1 MVPRMERHFLLQF
14 RLPVVPM
21 SVGKLAT
28 PFLVIRQLGWWCSCM
43 VKAVRL
49 QLSGAQPGMRRLCLL
64 PAPTA
69 ISAAA
74 AAAAAAAAPTVSSSA
89 GCASAGCASAGC
101 ASAGGACV
109 TLMHRYF
116 GWVKRRQVELLAVT
130 GAPWL
135 FLGSTRPALMLHS
148 VNASVGSALSTSDC
162 AATTCSC
169 LPSSSSSYSSSLV
182 PYSWLMLTSH
192 HLHGCICK
200 LTQRPPP
207 AHHHT
212 STLHRL
218 FPTHKKSNTLTAG
231 DS

>member
-1 MVPRMERHFLLQF
+1 MVPTRILETFCKSSAKHLLLQKF
-14 RLPVVPM
+14 ERC
-21 SVGKLAT
+21 AT
-28 PFLVIRQLGWWCSCM
+28 
-43 VKAVRL
+43 
-49 QLSGAQPGMRRLCLL
+49 
-64 PAPTA
+64 
-69 ISAAA
+69 
-74 AAAAAAAAPTVSSSA
+74 SSPCWPSLFF
-89 GCASAGCASAGC
+89 
-101 ASAGGACV
+101 AGGACV